1 MALLQQVQR
10 QMARSTAP
18 SGRWPAAGRS
28 GTDRPVGWPG
38 RRRWPRRGWAIGTDF
53 GKLCGAGRWSGGRT
67 ATLHPPER
75 PTVGS
80 VCKWGPGAAKCSRAT
95 CRKISLKKSRIQLNL
110 HNKTIEE
117 VNWRVDKLSW
127 WINTRLT
134 FMSSSHV
141 CPDRQTIDD
150 WHLAHTFDGRL
161 SADFS
166 IGDLHTW
173 WPRFGAAHHLRDVLL
188 STDNNL

>member
-1 MALLQQVQR
+1 MALLQQVRR
-10 QMARSTAP
+10 QIARSTAP

-95 CRKISLKKSRIQLNL
+95 CFKISLKKVEFSWIYITKRLKKLTDELTSWVDGSTLDLPSCQVATCVLTGRRSMTDTWLTPLMAVCQLIFQSATFTPGDPASGRPITCVTCCCQQT
-110 HNKTIEE
+110 TI
-117 VNWRVDKLSW
+117 
-127 WINTRLT
+127 
-134 FMSSSHV
+134 
-141 CPDRQTIDD
+141 
-150 WHLAHTFDGRL
+150 
-161 SADFS
+161 
-166 IGDLHTW
+166 
-173 WPRFGAAHHLRDVLL
+173 
-188 STDNNL
+188 